1 MDYAKR
7 TKSAEKIL
15 QLTCPEVRQLKIICF
30 TYLKLEVKFMPIDF
44 GSLKKVAEG
53 KTKII
58 YENPEDPKTAYMV
71 FKDDITAGDGVKHD
85 IIKGKALVD
94 WRTNRDIFELLNRKG
109 VRTHYLS
116 CPQEKAVLVK
126 KLDRKINLEVVSRRV
141 AAGSILKWGTV
152 AEGTRFDPVITQF
165 HYKDD
170 PLHDPMLDEKYID
183 YIVKAKGGSEYSE
196 MRRINAEVFLHLED
210 AFAKF
215 GIQLV
220 DMKLEYGIIEG
231 DVYLIDEITGG
242 SFRLWPYAHKN
253 PNLNQS
259 NVLKEL
265 NPEGRL
271 DKDTYRMGEKIDE
284 VLTKFEEIAKVT
296 AKFADL

>member
-1 MDYAKR
+1 M
-7 TKSAEKIL
+7 SINL
-15 QLTCPEVRQLKIICF
+15 S
-30 TYLKLEVKFMPIDF
+30 
-44 GSLKKVAEG
+44 SLKKLAEG

-58 YENPEDPKTAYMV
+58 YENPKDRKTVYMI
-71 FKDDITAGDGVKHD
+71 FKDDITAGDGAKHD

-109 VRTHYLS
+109 VRTHYIS
-116 CPQEKAVLVK
+116 SPQKKVVKVK
-126 KLDRKINLEVVSRRV
+126 KLDRKINLEVVSRRI
-141 AAGSILKWGTV
+141 AAGSILKWGIID
-152 AEGTRFDPVITQF
+152 EGTRFDPVITQF

-170 PLHDPMLDEKYID
+170 PLHDPMLDEKYIN
-183 YIVKAKGGSEYSE
+183 YIIKVKGGHEYSE
-196 MRRINAEVFLHLED
+196 MRQINAEVFLQLER
-210 AFAKF
+210 AFSQF
-215 GIQLV
+215 GIQLI

-253 PNLNQS
+253 PNLNQR

-265 NPEGRL
+265 NPKGRL
-271 DKDTYRMGEKIDE
+271 DKDTYRMGENIDN

-296 AKFADL
+296 AKFAEL

>member
-1 MDYAKR
+1 MA
-7 TKSAEKIL
+7 
-15 QLTCPEVRQLKIICF
+15 V
-30 TYLKLEVKFMPIDF
+30 DF
-44 GSLKKVAEG
+44 SSMKKVAEG

-58 YENPEDPKTAYMV
+58 YENPRDPKTAYMV

-94 WRTNRDIFELLNRKG
+94 WKTNRDIFELLNRKG
-109 VRTHYLS
+109 ARTHYIS
-116 CPQEKAVLVK
+116 SPKEKVVLVK
-126 KLDRKINLEVVSRRV
+126 KLDRKINLEVVSRRI
-141 AAGSILKWGTV
+141 AAGSILKWGKI

-183 YIVKAKGGSEYSE
+183 YIVKAKEGTEYAE
-196 MRRINAEVFLHLED
+196 MRRLNAEIFLHLER
-210 AFAKF
+210 AFAQF
-215 GIQLV
+215 DVQLI

-231 DVYLIDEITGG
+231 TVYLIDEITGG

-253 PNLNQS
+253 PDFSQS

-265 NPEGRL
+265 NPDGRL

-284 VLTKFEEIAKVT
+284 VLTKFEEIAKIT
-296 AKFADL
+296 AKFKDLY